1 MRRLLLSIFGLLLF
15 AGVCFGQSREA
26 RQIFLNPV
34 LGQSIP
40 VPKPAPS
47 PSPSPVAA
55 SSPAPVVVP
64 MDAEFDP
71 HLSLGGGLSSGY
83 IRDGWCENSSPVLGM
98 QAEFMEGGMYV
109 GIRSTY
115 DFSGKAG
122 RRRHFQDSRL
132 YLGYSMPFRETG
144 SLGPVSVDICWT
156 YNTYPGHSEENSGS
170 LSVGLNLE
178 EIWRSGRFVVTG
190 GVTLEH
196 NYGKNETFV
205 ATEAACH
212 LSLAE
217 EGALQW
223 ENALVLFWGDSDR
236 MRRMTAS
243 ENAGNALY
251 TLMWRS
257 ALPWDL
263 GHGWSVTPYAEIL
276 FHPDRR
282 ARDAARED
290 AFNSAATALA
300 GVRISYFY

>member
-1 MRRLLLSIFGLLLF
+1 MRRLFLSFFCLLLF
-15 AGVCFGQSREA
+15 AGVVFGQSREA

-34 LGQSIP
+34 FGQP
-40 VPKPAPS
+40 VLVPKPASSSVP
-47 PSPSPVAA
+47 AA
-55 SSPAPVVVP
+55 VSSPASAVVP
-64 MDAEFDP
+64 REAEFDP
-71 HLSLGGGLSSGY
+71 HWSLGGGLSSRY
-83 IRDGWCENSSPVLGM
+83 IRDGWCENSSPVLGL

-109 GIRSTY
+109 GVRSTY

-170 LSVGLNLE
+170 LSMGLNLE
-178 EIWRSGRFVVTG
+178 EIWRRGRLVVTG

-223 ENALVLFWGDSDR
+223 ENALVLFWGDSGR

-251 TLMWRS
+251 SLMWRS

-282 ARDAARED
+282 SREAARDD